1 MTALEPVTALV
12 ASTRAFR
19 THLESTPRVAVALL
33 EVIVRR
39 FRETTIKR
47 SQSAE
52 SDTMGRVAARILE
65 LSDRYGTPTDD
76 GTEIEMPISQEELA
90 QWTGASRA
98 GVAHALQAM
107 RELGWLTTHRRQI
120 VVTDIEAL
128 RKRAMSPVV
137 QHASLAHLDHPDHAG
152 STDLRTPP
160 PMPDRGGAFAT
171 CRWGV
176 FHRRARAPA
185 KEIGAWISFVR

>member
-1 MTALEPVTALV
+1 MFEHEATERMMILLSGRVKVCRTNEDGHDLMLSIRDPGDVLGELGAIDDEPHIATVTALEPVTALV

-120 VVTDIEAL
+120 AVTDIEAL
-128 RKRAMSPVV
+128 RKRAM
-137 QHASLAHLDHPDHAG
+137 
-152 STDLRTPP
+152 
-160 PMPDRGGAFAT
+160 
-171 CRWGV
+171 
-176 FHRRARAPA
+176 
-185 KEIGAWISFVR
+185 